1 MELSIIVPVYRVKD
15 YLAACVESL
24 LRQEVTEAEV
34 VLVDDGSPDECG
46 AMCDAWAAQY
56 PERIRVVHR
65 ENGGL
70 SAARNSGI
78 AASRGRYLTFV
89 DSDDAVAVNTY
100 EPLLALLRQDPT
112 IDLLEYPVCR
122 HCGTPQEQL
131 WQEPEVDLT
140 TPEALFRHWMTH
152 RGYLHTYAWN
162 KIYRRELF
170 ETLRYPEG
178 RYYEDILTIVPL
190 LRSVQHYLFAPV
202 GGYLY
207 YDRPGAI
214 SQTNDARKMRD
225 LLEGAWDIQQEMRT
239 FAARSSEDS
248 ASLLPY
254 IEEHLSTIADAVI
267 DLLDT
272 GVSLRDATLAPL
284 LSQIDSLRP
293 TLWRLLHLPTSA
305 KARGKGV
312 TWALFG
318 TRAHCLLY
326 HSLHRLFR
334 RH

>member
-15 YLAACVESL
+15 YLTACVESL

-70 SAARNSGI
+70 SAARNTGI
-78 AASRGRYLTFV
+78 SASRGRYLTFV

-122 HCGTPQEQL
+122 HCGTKQERL

-140 TPEALFRHWMTH
+140 TTEALIRYWIAH
-152 RGYLHTYAWN
+152 RGHLHTYAWN

-170 ETLRYPEG
+170 ETVRYPEG
-178 RYYEDILTIVPL
+178 RYYEDALTIVPL
-190 LRSVQHYLFAPV
+190 LRAVRHYHFAPV

-214 SQTNDARKMRD
+214 SQMHDARKVRDRLDGAWAIQQAMRD
-225 LLEGAWDIQQEMRT
+225 QIASTSGDA
-239 FAARSSEDS
+239 

-254 IEEHLSTIADAVI
+254 VEEHLATVVDTVI

-272 GVSLRDATLAPL
+272 GVALRDATLAPI
-284 LSQIDSLRP
+284 LSQIDTMRP
-293 TLWRLLHLPTSA
+293 TLWRLWRLPMSA
-305 KARGKGV
+305 KARVKGV
-312 TWALFG
+312 TWVLLG
-318 TRAHCLLY
+318 TRLHCRL
-326 HSLHRLFR
+326 HHGLHRLLKQS
-334 RH
+334 